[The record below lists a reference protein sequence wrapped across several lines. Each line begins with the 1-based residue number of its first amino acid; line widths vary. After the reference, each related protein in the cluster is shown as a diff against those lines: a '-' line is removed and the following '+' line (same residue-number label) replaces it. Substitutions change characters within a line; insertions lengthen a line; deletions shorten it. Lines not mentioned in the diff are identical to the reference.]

1 MVKRKSDE
9 PDNKALERLREFEAK
24 RKPVPDNKT
33 GEEKKKKDKKKK
45 GNDKQEE
52 EEDYK
57 QDSATDE

>member
-1 MVKRKSDE
+1 MVKRKNEE

-33 GEEKKKKDKKKK
+33 GDDKKKKDKK
-45 GNDKQEE
+45 QEGKDQQE

-57 QDSATDE
+57 QDSATEE